1 MEKTISAMSEG
12 GVNPIDYCK
21 HSNNK
26 VSLSFDWRIDI
37 TNTSRWSR
45 DPGKGDYILSIKQIN
60 NNTNHDIRISSCSFS
75 NDKVRQNDEGTITID
90 GDGTIYVKVQFKI
103 NSNDIIPNQNI
114 EYRLVLMKTHSTTI
128 DTQSEIFSFSLT
140 NNNALCSIC
149 KDENDRGICKI
160 EGVSPIEYIGEGN
173 FPNNGIKVADIVIS
187 PVANANEND
196 KVVILYNNI
205 FVQQPTENDNI
216 KVKYGN
222 VFINCYL
229 DFANIAEAQGGE
241 MIIIPVSQ
249 DREIRIPVKV
259 RNIPPF
265 VPETQE
271 LEVSADIK
279 YSTCNRSTG
288 IITICG
294 TTPYR
299 QCDKLNKIKVSLQD
313 PATPKITET
322 INNEAV
328 IRKNIIVAR
337 EHGATYT
344 YNFFIENEAIQ
355 RVNTQCGLHVRNIK
369 RTVSIDSAEYFE
381 NNEFSPSNEWDLV
394 DNNSYYIHNSE
405 NNSVN
410 IINTPNIEDNANV
423 RSKDLIIPFKIDFG
437 KLGDID
443 IINHKASVDVK
454 VLFEF
459 EYKEDR
465 LKKNGLG
472 VIIAGNDDDN
482 YIPYNFEFILTF
494 NRSNIREWHA
504 LDFGTSAVVKIKS
517 IDWAVQ
523 EIADLKSKKHQLL
536 LEAYPKDE
544 NKRLDIGEEDAP
556 NLIAS
561 TIFVN
566 PAADA
571 NTTSTTEEKGTNN
584 QLKDG
589 EKRANKYL
597 NSNLWFS
604 PSSEMPNPGDR
615 LPCIKNLIGNHSLPQ
630 IEGINGINDIKVDG
644 VVSSAY
650 KQLCQYY
657 LYDENIEGLILT
669 VPNSFTRLHIE
680 SIRKIAMEQIST
692 LREDKLEFISESDA
706 VLWSYIKRSRIGNPT
721 FKAWLRKQGQNSKN
735 IEHILIFDMGAGTLD
750 ISYAECK
757 DYIENDHLKCDI
769 DIIAKIGVNKAG
781 NYIDYLLGEII
792 LKIMGQKG
800 VFPEQWNKFSKALS
814 TSNTGYSDK
823 KKLRNYLRNTVKV
836 MLGEDKNTP
845 LPAVNPNAKDEEKY
859 KLFDGCENYDIL
871 KDIKVSD
878 ILEDELFKEFID
890 SCTNKL
896 IEELAKKHGDTN
908 NDPEH
913 RNKIINVDTV
923 ILSGR
928 TTSLKDISEKLKDA
942 LKAYT
947 KPSNE
952 FILKDRIKIGLRNN
966 IRVENDV
973 LYYED
978 NNDKKTVVARG
989 ALDYLQLTQHNE
1001 GYNIKSNNRIYGSY
1015 GILHKFGDEILGWT
1029 PLIDETDYQNDNVY
1043 NSKTNE
1049 YVVNKNIDT
1058 VGNTHILLCHTYI
1071 EIPKTSPNDTPE
1083 NLEKKLDVLKKNR
1096 DSITVISKSPTGE
1109 ADNKIINLTI
1119 KKNGEIV
1126 YTSDGV
1132 EINLELHDDYSNDT
1146 LRKSLWPVVYK

>member
-1 MEKTISAMSEG
+1 MKKTISAISEG
-12 GVNPIDYCK
+12 GVIYKDYCK
-21 HSNNK
+21 HSNNE

-37 TNTSRWSR
+37 TKTGFFGDS
-45 DPGKGDYILSIKQIN
+45 DEGDYNLSIVKDN
-60 NNTNHDIRISSCSFS
+60 PVDNNTQYNICISSCSFS
-75 NDKVRQNDEGTITID
+75 NNKSNDKVRQNEDGTINIS
-90 GDGTIYVKVQFKI
+90 GDGTIDVKVQFTI
-103 NSNDIIPNQNI
+103 NSKDIIPNQKIN
-114 EYRLVLMKTHSTTI
+114 YRLELKKTNSTLI
-128 DTQSEIFSFSLT
+128 DAQSEIFSFSLT
-140 NNNALCSIC
+140 NKNALCSIC
-149 KDENDRGICKI
+149 NDENDRGICRI

-173 FPNNGIKVADIVIS
+173 FPKNGIEVANIVIS

-196 KVVILYNNI
+196 KVVILYNND
-205 FVQQPTENDNI
+205 FTQPPTEKDNI

-229 DFANIAEAQGGE
+229 DFANIPEAQGGE
-241 MIIIPVSQ
+241 IIIPVSQ

-259 RNIPPF
+259 SNIPPF

-271 LEVSADIK
+271 LKVSADIK
-279 YSTCNRSTG
+279 YSTCSTNANG
-288 IITICG
+288 NAMNNDFADIITICG

-344 YNFFIENEAIQ
+344 YNFFIKNEAIQ
-355 RVNTQCGLHVRNIK
+355 IVNPQCGLHVRNIR

-381 NNEFSPSNEWDLV
+381 NKEFSPSKEWDLV
-394 DNNSYYIHNSE
+394 DNKSYYIHNSE
-405 NNSVN
+405 NDRVE
-410 IINTPNIEDNANV
+410 IIKTPNIEDNANV

-437 KLGDID
+437 KLGDIN

-454 VLFEF
+454 VSFEF
-459 EYKEDR
+459 EYKEDK
-465 LKKNGLG
+465 LKKELG
-472 VIIAGNDDDN
+472 VIIADDDNDN
-482 YIPYNFEFILTF
+482 YIPYEFEFILTI

-523 EIADLKSKKHQLL
+523 KIADLKSKKHQLL
-536 LEAYPKDE
+536 FEAYPNDE
-544 NKRLDIGEEDAP
+544 NKRLDTGEEDAP

-561 TIFVN
+561 TLFVN
-566 PAADA
+566 PAANA
-571 NTTSTTEEKGTNN
+571 NTTSTTEEKETNN

-630 IEGINGINDIKVDG
+630 IEGINGIDDIKVDD

-706 VLWSYIKRSRIGNPT
+706 VLWSYIKRSRIGIPT
-721 FKAWLRKQGQNSKN
+721 FKAWLSGQGQNSKN

-757 DYIENDHLKCDI
+757 DYIENDNLKCDI

-871 KDIKVSD
+871 KDIKVVD

-952 FILKDRIKIGLRNN
+952 FILKYRIKDGLRDN
-966 IRVENDV
+966 IRAEKDV

-989 ALDYLQLTQHNE
+989 ALDYLQLTQHNK

-1015 GILHKFGDEILGWT
+1015 GILHKFGDKIVDWT
-1029 PLIDETDYQNDNVY
+1029 PLIDETDYQNDYVY

-1058 VGNTHILLCHTYI
+1058 VSNTHILLCHTYI
-1071 EIPKTSPNDTPE
+1071 EIPKTLPNDTPE

-1096 DSITVISKSPTGE
+1096 DSITVISKSPTGA

-1119 KKNGEIV
+1119 KKMV
-1126 YTSDGV
+1126 
-1132 EINLELHDDYSNDT
+1132 
-1146 LRKSLWPVVYK
+1146 K